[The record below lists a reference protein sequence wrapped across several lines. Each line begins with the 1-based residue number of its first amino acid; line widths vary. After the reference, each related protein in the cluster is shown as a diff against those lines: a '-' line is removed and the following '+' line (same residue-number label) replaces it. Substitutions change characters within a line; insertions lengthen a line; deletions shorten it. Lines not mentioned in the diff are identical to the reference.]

1 MPSISRW
8 SQELLSKGLSFQ
20 RIAFIAGGRRCGKTT
35 LARDLCPIKAKYRT
49 LDENETLSAAL
60 SDPRF
65 FLHQADKNC
74 LIIDDIQ
81 KVPLLINEIKQLVD
95 ANNQPGQFI
104 LTGSAD
110 YRKLPFSIDADSL
123 TGRMMTLRLRTMTQ
137 AEILGKKAQF
147 LKNGFED
154 NFPTGAE
161 IEPCGNESIYQ
172 LAIRGGYPETLDFD
186 SKERSHYFQINFL
199 PELRKDLANLWGL
212 KRYRNFENLLH
223 TLALYSSEPLN
234 IQSIRRELSGN
245 AITIN
250 SYLDALKAL
259 YLIDEVP
266 AWESKE
272 LKIGSKTSKIFI
284 SDSALMAHLLNIRTP
299 NELFSN
305 LKKMLTEGRKLVKT
319 WAYSQLIPEVELHP
333 LWKIYHFNNRNRQTI
348 DFLISDDKNRFLGI
362 QIKAAETIL
371 ADDFKHI
378 KWFSNQVKDFRGI
391 ILYAGRRLFRFGPGF
406 YAVPFSALWA

>member
-1 MPSISRW
+1 MPLISRW
-8 SQELLSKGLSFQ
+8 SQELLNKGQSFQ
-20 RIAFIAGGRRCGKTT
+20 RIAFIVGGRQCGKTT
-35 LARDLCPIKAKYRT
+35 LVRDLCPFEANYRT
-49 LDENETLSAAL
+49 LDDNATLSAAL

-81 KVPLLINEIKQLVD
+81 KAPSLINEIKQFVD
-95 ANNQPGQFI
+95 ANNRPGQFI

-110 YRKLPFSIDADSL
+110 YRKLPSGIDADSL
-123 TGRMMTLRLRTMTQ
+123 TGRMMTLRLRTATQ

-147 LKNGFED
+147 LKNAFED
-154 NFPTGAE
+154 EFPTSTE

-172 LAIRGGYPETLDFD
+172 LAIRGGYPKTLDFD
-186 SKERSHYFQINFL
+186 SKDRSRYFQNNFL
-199 PELRKDLANLWGL
+199 PELRRDLANLWGL
-212 KRYRNFENLLH
+212 RRFRNLENLLH
-223 TLALYSSEPLN
+223 TLALHSTEPVN
-234 IQSIRRELSGN
+234 IQNIRRELSGN
-245 AITIN
+245 AVTIN

-266 AWESKE
+266 AWKSQE
-272 LKIGSKTSKIFI
+272 LKIGSKTPKLFF

-299 NELFSN
+299 GDLFSN

-333 LWKIYHFNNRNRQTI
+333 LWNIHHFNNRNRQAI

-362 QIKAAETIL
+362 QVKAAETIL
-371 ADDFKHI
+371 ADDFKHL

-391 ILYAGRRLFRFGPGF
+391 ILYAGHHLFRFGPGF

>member
-1 MPSISRW
+1 MPLISRW
-8 SQELLSKGLSFQ
+8 SQELLGKGLSFQ
-20 RIAFIAGGRRCGKTT
+20 RIALIVGARQCGKTT
-35 LARDLCPIKAKYRT
+35 LVRNLCPIEANYRT
-49 LDENETLSAAL
+49 LDDNATLSTAL

-65 FLHQADKNC
+65 FARQADKNC

-81 KVPLLINEIKQLVD
+81 KAPTLINEIKQLVD

-110 YRKLPFSIDADSL
+110 YRKLPFNIDADSL

-147 LKNGFED
+147 LKNAFED
-154 NFPTGAE
+154 EFPTGTE

-172 LAIRGGYPETLDFD
+172 LAIRGGYPEMLDFD
-186 SKERSHYFQINFL
+186 SKERSRYFQNNFL
-199 PELRKDLANLWGL
+199 PELRRDLANLWGL
-212 KRYRNFENLLH
+212 KRYKNFEYLLH

-234 IQSIRRELSGN
+234 IQSIRRKLSGN

-250 SYLDALKAL
+250 SYLNALKAL

-272 LKIGSKTSKIFI
+272 LEIGSKTSKIFF
-284 SDSALMAHLLNIRTP
+284 SDSALMAHLLNIRSPSDLFP
-299 NELFSN
+299 NP
-305 LKKMLTEGRKLVKT
+305 KKMLTEGRKLVKT

-333 LWKIYHFNNRNRQTI
+333 LWEIHHFNNRNRQTI

-371 ADDFKHI
+371 ADDFKHL

-391 ILYAGRRLFRFGPGF
+391 ILYAGRHLFRFGPGF